1 MRLQNSANRIAGE
14 KKRHNKDLKKIIHL
28 GCNLAV
34 VTMWNLTGF
43 SVNIDGSKEREKTI
57 VGLKSS
63 KKIQSWQFSIKY
75 LNKKKCKTLN
85 FPWLKRIFG
94 LS

>member
-57 VGLKSS
+57 VGLKGS